1 VTRAV
6 GGAARPRL
14 AAIACGWLMWWA
26 AAPESRALARSVAKV
41 SYGRAEVW
49 ATAVR
54 LLRVNSNLPI
64 REKDEGA
71 GYVLFDFLDGG
82 RSYRASLELVATG
95 GGAEGGGEAETT
107 EVVVSIPELPRRFE
121 AQLLDRLAAKL
132 RDERGPPPQRRAR
145 PAPDGN
151 PGGNG
156 TPGPGEADGSRDAGL
171 PRMPRAEG
179 QP

>member
-1 VTRAV
+1 LV
-6 GGAARPRL
+6 
-14 AAIACGWLMWWA
+14 WWA
-26 AAPESRALARSVAKV
+26 AAPEPRALARSVAKV

-82 RSYRASLELVATG
+82 KTYRASLELVTTGG
-95 GGAEGGGEAETT
+95 GGAEGGGEGDTT

-151 PGGNG
+151 PGS
-156 TPGPGEADGSRDAGL
+156 GEAEATRDGGL

>member
-1 VTRAV
+1 MSRA

-14 AAIACGWLMWWA
+14 AAIACGWLVCWA
-26 AAPESRALARSVAKV
+26 AAPEPRALARSVAKV

-82 RSYRASLELVATG
+82 KTYRASLELVTPG
-95 GGAEGGGEAETT
+95 GGAEGGGEGDTT

-121 AQLLDRLAAKL
+121 AQLLDRLTAKL
-132 RDERGPPPQRRAR
+132 LSQIVGAR
-145 PAPDGN
+145 QQIKS
-151 PGGNG
+151 
-156 TPGPGEADGSRDAGL
+156 GSRGTAWVHRNIDPNIGCYGAHRSNQL
-171 PRMPRAEG
+171 SFS
-179 QP
+179 